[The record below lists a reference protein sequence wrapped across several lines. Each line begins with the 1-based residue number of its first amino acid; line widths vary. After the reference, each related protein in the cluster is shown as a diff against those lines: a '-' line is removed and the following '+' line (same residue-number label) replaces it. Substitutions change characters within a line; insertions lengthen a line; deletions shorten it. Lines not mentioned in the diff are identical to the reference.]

1 MNSPDSSVHNQQNTQ
16 NSAQSSK
23 PSSSITKGVNSNTG
37 ILSATVLIAKSA
49 TQQAVRLFS
58 GTTSRAGRALGYI
71 TNLPGLNN
79 PFVRR
84 LVRVLKLDW
93 LLGMTNQVDVE
104 KVKATVQALQQQ
116 YPNESPSEIV
126 HRLMVRKALDAGK
139 IGFMSSLIPGLAVTL
154 LALDLAATTA
164 LQTELVYEIAAAY
177 GLNLHDSARKGEVLA
192 IFGLALGGSNAV
204 KAGLG
209 FLRNVPLAGT
219 LIGASTN
226 ATVLYS
232 VGYAASRYY
241 EAKLNGASAEPTTE
255 TLQHIQQESE
265 QYLNVAIAQQTV
277 MDQILAHMILVSH
290 PNQIWEDILPELKTM
305 QLEPNSLKTIEANL
319 HTPQPLGALLQQL
332 DCDFAVP
339 LFAQCQ
345 QLAQR
350 DRIVCDE
357 EKEVLDAIAGKC
369 KTPLVEAI
377 LH

>member
-16 NSAQSSK
+16 NSAQSLK

-84 LVRVLKLDW
+84 LVSVLKLDW

-209 FLRNVPLAGT
+209 FLRNIPLAGT

-290 PNQIWEDILPELKTM
+290 PNQIWENILPELKTM

-332 DCDFAVP
+332 DCDFAIP

-350 DRIVCDE
+350 DHIVCDE
-357 EKEVLDAIAGKC
+357 EKEILDAIAEKC

>member
-1 MNSPDSSVHNQQNTQ
+1 MNSPNSTQHNQQNTQ
-16 NSAQSSK
+16 SAQSSK
-23 PSSSITKGVNSNTG
+23 QPSSITKPKTVGTGV
-37 ILSATVLIAKSA
+37 LSATLSIAKSA
-49 TQQAVRLFS
+49 TQQAVRWLS
-58 GTTSRAGRALGYI
+58 GTTGGAGRALGYI
-71 TNLPGLNN
+71 ASLPGINN

-84 LVRVLKLDW
+84 VASVLRLDW

-104 KVKATVQALQQQ
+104 KAKATVKALQQQ
-116 YPNESPSEIV
+116 YPHESPSQIV

-139 IGFMSSLIPGLAVTL
+139 IGFMSSLIPGVAVAL

-177 GLNLHDSARKGEVLA
+177 GLDLHDPARKGEVLA
-192 IFGLALGGSNAV
+192 IFGLALGGGNAV

-241 EAKLNGASAEPTTE
+241 EAKLNETSAEPTTE
-255 TLQHIQQESE
+255 TLQQIQQESE
-265 QYLNVAIAQQTV
+265 QYLNVAIAQQTL
-277 MDQILAHMILVSH
+277 MDQILAHMILASH
-290 PNQIWEDILPELKTM
+290 PDKNWENILPELKSM

-319 HTPQPLGALLQQL
+319 HTPQPLDALLQQL
-332 DCDFAVP
+332 NCDFAVP

-350 DRIVCDE
+350 DRILSDE
-357 EKEVLDAIAGKC
+357 EKEILDAIAGKC
-369 KTPLVEAI
+369 QTQLVEAI
-377 LH
+377 PQ

>member
-37 ILSATVLIAKSA
+37 ILGATVLIAKSA
-49 TQQAVRLFS
+49 TQQAVRLFG

-290 PNQIWEDILPELKTM
+290 PNQSWENILPELKTM

-319 HTPQPLGALLQQL
+319 QTPQPLGALLQQL

-357 EKEVLDAIAGKC
+357 EKEILDAIAGKC
-369 KTPLVEAI
+369 KTPLDEAI

>member
-1 MNSPDSSVHNQQNTQ
+1 MDSPDSSVHNQQNIQ
-16 NSAQSSK
+16 NFAQSSK
-23 PSSSITKGVNSNTG
+23 PSSSITKGVNGNTG
-37 ILSATVLIAKSA
+37 ILSATVSIAKSA

-84 LVRVLKLDW
+84 LVSVLKLDW
-93 LLGMTNQVDVE
+93 LLGMTNRVDVE

-116 YPNESPSEIV
+116 YPNDSPSEIV
-126 HRLMVRKALDAGK
+126 HRLMVRKALNAGK

-164 LQTELVYEIAAAY
+164 LQTELVYEIAATY
-177 GLNLHDSARKGEVLA
+177 GLDLHDSARKGEVLA

-255 TLQHIQQESE
+255 ILQHIQQESE

-290 PNQIWEDILPELKTM
+290 PNQTWENILPELKTM

-350 DRIVCDE
+350 DHIVCDE
-357 EKEVLDAIAGKC
+357 EKEILDAIAGKC

-377 LH
+377 LY